1 MKKTIFY
8 HRVAI
13 NKKVSHG
20 FQWDDKFEIVE
31 VEVLAENETK
41 IVLNDDQFT
50 VLDKKKGNCSFRHCV
65 GNTLIN
71 IRTNN
76 SICGDGIFYTLYS
89 YGKKRPET
97 IRREI
102 EAKIKAEYSWLM
114 NEADLSIIK

>member
-1 MKKTIFY
+1 MKKTILY

-13 NKKVSHG
+13 NKKVERG

-31 VEVLAENETK
+31 VEVLAENESRV
-41 IVLNDDQFT
+41 VLNDDCFT
-50 VLDKKKGNCSFRHCV
+50 ILMKKKSDFMTSV
-65 GNTLIN
+65 GNESII

-89 YGKKRPET
+89 YSKKRPAT
-97 IRREI
+97 IRKEI
-102 EAKIKAEYSWLM
+102 EAKIQKEYSWLM

>member
-13 NKKVSHG
+13 NKKVEHG

-31 VEVLAENETK
+31 VEVLAENETR
-41 IVLNDDQFT
+41 IVLNDEFFT
-50 VLDKKKGNCSFRHCV
+50 VKVKKKGAYNS
-65 GNTLIN
+65 IEKKEIS

-76 SICGDGIFYTLYS
+76 SVCGDGIFYELYS
-89 YGKKRPET
+89 YSKKRPAT
-97 IRREI
+97 IRKEI
-102 EAKIKAEYSWLM
+102 ESKIKAEYSWLM